1 MSDFKKF
8 VIIPENEYKSLISK
22 VGSLHVSSQSESITE
37 YPVSSI
43 SAEPQPRDL
52 KLEEEKEKKKKKSEE
67 AEEEEEKEEEVEKAK
82 EEEEDK
88 KVEEVND
95 PVVVPPTPTKRRRKG
110 TSVAKGKSTRNDSSS
125 HRGQDNFALLISVFE
140 EYFAKKY
147 HDRII
152 RLLRRLNATDQ
163 LKVKLS
169 GDKNEVKGVNLGSHS
184 YTLLRFIDLIEL
196 CALSRRKPEKTAE
209 YSSFF
214 NFINDYDIP
223 KHMLYN
229 PYVKN
234 SSLYDSV
241 EVSSKRPKGQKKKP
255 KGFPSP
261 QSPAGVKWFTSERHV
276 PDSD

>member
-52 KLEEEKEKKKKKSEE
+52 KLEEEKEKKKKR
-67 AEEEEEKEEEVEKAK
+67 EEEEEEVEKAK

-234 SSLYDSV
+234 PSPSDLV
-241 EVSSKRPKGQKKKP
+241 EVSSKGPKGRKKNP
-255 KGFPSP
+255 KGLPP